1 MLSPILNAVN
11 PAEFYL
17 VNRKAHR
24 VVNHFAGTK
33 FSRGIET
40 YPDVLEAQ
48 KGIIRSVE
56 GVLQQHETFA
66 LANPDLFDMFTHWL
80 NAEKKYFK
88 KAEEDETRYWKIA
101 PGPSAEQWDECLKE
115 SCILIGWDELGD
127 VSDMSRKEFDYR
139 RNQLAAKI
147 PSHTKSRLNQVWKFA
162 KVMKIGDRVIANKGT
177 NEVLGIGTVTGDY
190 SFKSGVKRGHR
201 RAVRWDDT
209 NPRPINEG
217 GWKRS
222 LIEIPREKFEEIV
235 AITGNGVVNPPYPL
249 SRCAEETGLGLEI
262 LEGWVR
268 AVNRKGQAIIY
279 GPPGTGKTYVAERLA
294 KHLIA
299 GGRGIKELVQ
309 FHPAYAYEDFI
320 QGIRPETRADGSLN
334 YTMVPGRFLEFC
346 RKAETNT
353 DAHVLII
360 DEINRA
366 NLSRVFGELMYL
378 LEYRDQKVPL
388 AGGGALKIPPNVRI
402 IGTMNTADRSIAL
415 VDHALRRRFAFLD
428 LFPDFNVLRN
438 FHSGSSDLD
447 IESLVKVLTDINNQI
462 NDPHY
467 AVGISYFLEKD
478 LAAQLEDIWRM
489 EIQPYLEEYFFDQR
503 DKASQFAW
511 DKIKSQVMP

>member
-1 MLSPILNAVN
+1 MAL
-11 PAEFYL
+11 
-17 VNRKAHR
+17 
-24 VVNHFAGTK
+24 
-33 FSRGIET
+33 ET
-40 YPDVLEAQ
+40 LERW
-48 KGIIRSVE
+48 IR
-56 GVLQQHETFA
+56 
-66 LANPDLFDMFTHWL
+66 
-80 NAEKKYFK
+80 
-88 KAEEDETRYWKIA
+88 
-101 PGPSAEQWDECLKE
+101 
-115 SCILIGWDELGD
+115 
-127 VSDMSRKEFDYR
+127 
-139 RNQLAAKI
+139 
-147 PSHTKSRLNQVWKFA
+147 
-162 KVMKIGDRVIANKGT
+162 
-177 NEVLGIGTVTGDY
+177 
-190 SFKSGVKRGHR
+190 
-201 RAVRWDDT
+201 
-209 NPRPINEG
+209 
-217 GWKRS
+217 
-222 LIEIPREKFEEIV
+222 
-235 AITGNGVVNPPYPL
+235 AI
-249 SRCAEETGLGLEI
+249 
-262 LEGWVR
+262 
-268 AVNRKGQAIIY
+268 NRKGQAIIY

-378 LEYRDQKVPL
+378 LEYRGQKVPL